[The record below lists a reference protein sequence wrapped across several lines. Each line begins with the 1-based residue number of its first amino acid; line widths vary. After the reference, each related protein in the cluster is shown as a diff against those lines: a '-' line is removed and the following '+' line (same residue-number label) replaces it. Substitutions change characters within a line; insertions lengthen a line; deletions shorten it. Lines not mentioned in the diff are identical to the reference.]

1 MLLLFSPVDSRWRE
15 CVAAAK
21 KFGKREQGCLKT
33 TYLEKIRVL

>member
-1 MLLLFSPVDSRWRE
+1 MLLLFSPVDSCWGE

-33 TYLEKIRVL
+33 TYL